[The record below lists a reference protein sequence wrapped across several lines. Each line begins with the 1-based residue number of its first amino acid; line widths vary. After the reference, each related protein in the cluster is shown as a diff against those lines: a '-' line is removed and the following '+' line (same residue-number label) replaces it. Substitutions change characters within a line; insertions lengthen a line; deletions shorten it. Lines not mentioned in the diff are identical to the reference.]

1 MRNSAVAIL
10 SNHLRFAM
18 IYHLTKS
25 KPRATKESSEPV
37 PPPRGDSLPQEM
49 AKVNFKPAE

>member
-1 MRNSAVAIL
+1 
-10 SNHLRFAM
+10 M

-25 KPRATKESSEPV
+25 KPRAAPKESAAEQV
-37 PPPRGDSLPQEM
+37 PRPPSRGDSLPQEM

>member
-1 MRNSAVAIL
+1 
-10 SNHLRFAM
+10 M

-37 PPPRGDSLPQEM
+37 PHPPARGDSLPQEM